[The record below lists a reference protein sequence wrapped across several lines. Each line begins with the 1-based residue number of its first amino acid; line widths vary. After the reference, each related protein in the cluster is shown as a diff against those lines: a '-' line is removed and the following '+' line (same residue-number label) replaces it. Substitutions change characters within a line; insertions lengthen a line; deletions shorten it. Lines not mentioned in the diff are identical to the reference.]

1 MAIGIRNEM
10 PLVRRPLRRSLHQ
23 RVLAGVCGGL
33 AEWIGWDVTVVRLVV
48 VALALVTSVVP
59 VALAYVLLA
68 FLLPEERTHE
78 AYMRWWRDSESW

>member
-33 AEWIGWDVTVVRLVV
+33 AEWIGWDVSLVRIATVV
-48 VALALVTSVVP
+48 LAVVTSVFP
-59 VALAYVLLA
+59 VALAYALLA
-68 FLLPEERTHE
+68 ITLPEDRSRE
-78 AYMRWWRDSESW
+78 AYLRWWQDTDW